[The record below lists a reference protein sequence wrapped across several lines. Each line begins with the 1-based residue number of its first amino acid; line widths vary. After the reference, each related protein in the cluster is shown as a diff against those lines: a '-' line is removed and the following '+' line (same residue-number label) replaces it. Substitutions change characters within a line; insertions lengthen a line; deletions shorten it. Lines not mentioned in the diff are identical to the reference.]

1 VSDSRTRAL
10 ARFVPDC
17 IVLFRRL
24 LSDERVPRSVKLVLI
39 PAIAYLAFPLDLIPD
54 FIPVIGYLD
63 DAVVLAWAL
72 RHIVRVAG
80 PVVVREQWP
89 GPQRSLATLMRL
101 ATMEPR

>member
-1 VSDSRTRAL
+1 MSDSRTRAL

-24 LSDERVPRSVKLVLI
+24 LGDPRVPRATKALLV

-63 DAVVLAWAL
+63 DAVVLAWA
-72 RHIVRVAG
+72 VRRLVIAAG

-89 GPQRSLATLMRL
+89 GPARSLDTLLRL
-101 ATMEPR
+101 VSLERR